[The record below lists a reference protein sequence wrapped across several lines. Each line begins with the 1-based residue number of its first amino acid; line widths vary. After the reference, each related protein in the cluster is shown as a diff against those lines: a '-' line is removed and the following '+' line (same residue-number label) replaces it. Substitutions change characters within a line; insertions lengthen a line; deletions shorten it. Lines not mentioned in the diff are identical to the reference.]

1 MIPAL
6 PENDNQGG
14 PPAHPREPATE
25 QRFSDGYE
33 RDVLDFVNKQLDA
46 GASEEGIVAS
56 LLAHDFGRYEARR
69 LIRELARERD
79 RARSGERNDG
89 RVQHDDA
96 EHERRVGIPIE
107 VRREA
112 ALKDLALGAMWFFG
126 GLILTMITFM
136 LNAGASGVLFWG
148 AMLWGGLLLLR
159 GMSSYANL
167 TKR

>member
-79 RARSGERNDG
+79 RARPILHRAAQVVSRT
-89 RVQHDDA
+89 RS
-96 EHERRVGIPIE
+96 RRPH
-107 VRREA
+107 RPPSPP
-112 ALKDLALGAMWFFG
+112 
-126 GLILTMITFM
+126 
-136 LNAGASGVLFWG
+136 AS
-148 AMLWGGLLLLR
+148 R
-159 GMSSYANL
+159 
-167 TKR
+167 